1 MEQVT
6 QKEYLELLA
15 ETYSTVQDVCT
26 EIINLQAILNLPK
39 GTEHFLSD
47 LHGEY
52 EAFYHILNNC
62 SGVIKEKVEYI
73 FSERLSKE
81 ERSELCTL
89 IYYPKEKLERLKEA
103 NRTTEEWYAF
113 TLNCL
118 IELAKFLSSKYTR
131 SKVRKAMPKEY
142 SYILDELLH
151 AQKDEENNQVV
162 YHKKIIDTLISL
174 KQGDAIISA
183 LAVLI
188 KRLSVDHLHIVGD
201 IFDRGSRADAIL
213 DLLMQQRNLDIQ
225 WGNHDILWM
234 GAAAGNLACIARVVR
249 NSVNYKNI
257 EVLEKGYG
265 ISLRPL
271 TLFAERIYPECKDP
285 MRATFEA
292 ISIMMLKLE
301 GQIVMRHPEYNMEDR
316 LLFNQVDFEAKTI
329 TIDNKVYPLKD
340 LEFPT
345 INPESPY
352 DLTDEEQEIIEE
364 LAVAFLEGER
374 LQRHVKFLYEEGSMY
389 KKFNGNLLFHGCI
402 PLNEDGSLKQV
413 TINGRAYYGKNYMD
427 YADLVARRA
436 YFEKQESDL
445 DFMWYLWCGSD
456 SPLSGRIIKTF
467 ESMLIEDKETW
478 KEPRNPYFT
487 YYLKEETC
495 RMILREFG
503 LYNENAHI
511 INGHTP
517 VEVIK
522 GESPVRANGRLFVID
537 GGFCR
542 NYHEKT
548 GIAGYTLIYN
558 SHGMRIKAHQK
569 FESMEKVLD
578 DNSDIKSNSRFIEEE
593 TKRMMVAD
601 TDTGRKIKQ
610 QITHLEKLL
619 DAYQQGIIV
628 QKHNKKI

>member
-6 QKEYLELLA
+6 QKEYLELLSG
-15 ETYSTVQDVCT
+15 TYSTVQDVCT

-89 IYYPKEKLERLKEA
+89 IYYPKEKLERLKEE
-103 NRTTEEWYAF
+103 NRTTEEWYSF

-151 AQKDEENNQVV
+151 AQKDEDNNQVV
-162 YHKKIIDTLISL
+162 YHTKIIDTLVGL
-174 KQGDAIISA
+174 KRGDAFICA
-183 LAVLI
+183 LALLI

-213 DLLMQQRNLDIQ
+213 DLLMKQRNLDIQ

-249 NSVNYKNI
+249 NSIHYKNI

-271 TLFAERIYPECKDP
+271 TIFAERVYTQYEDP
-285 MRATFEA
+285 MKATFEA
-292 ISIMMLKLE
+292 ISILMLKLE
-301 GQIVMRHPEYNMEDR
+301 GQIVKRHPEYEMADR
-316 LLFNQVDFEAKTI
+316 LLFEQVDWNKKTI
-329 TIDNKVYPLKD
+329 TIEGKEYALKD
-340 LEFPT
+340 KEFPT
-345 INPESPY
+345 INPENPY
-352 DLTDEEQEIIEE
+352 ELTEEEQDIMEE
-364 LAVAFLEGER
+364 LATAFLEGER
-374 LQRHVKFLYEEGSMY
+374 LQRHVSFLYEEGSMY
-389 KKFNGNLLFHGCI
+389 KCFNGNLLFHGCI
-402 PLNEDGSLKQV
+402 PLNEDGSLRQV
-413 TINGRAYYGKNYMD
+413 SFNGRTYYGKNYMD
-427 YADLVARRA
+427 YADMVARRA
-436 YFEKQESDL
+436 YMEKEQNDL
-445 DFMWYLWCGSD
+445 DFMWYLWCGSN
-456 SPLSGRIIKTF
+456 SPLSGRIVKTF
-467 ESMLIEDKETW
+467 ESMLIEDKNTW

-487 YYLKEETC
+487 HYLKEETC

-517 VEVIK
+517 VEEIN
-522 GESPVRANGRLFVID
+522 GESPVRANGRLYVID

-558 SHGMRIKAHQK
+558 SHGMRIKAHQQ
-569 FESMEKVLD
+569 FESMEKVLEA
-578 DNSDIKSNSRFIEEE
+578 NSDIKSDSRFIEEE
-593 TKRMMVAD
+593 PKRVMVAD
-601 TDTGRKIKQ
+601 TDTGRKIKK
-610 QITHLEKLL
+610 QIKHLEALL
-619 DAYQQGIIV
+619 DAFQQGIIP
-628 QKHNKKI
+628 QNHNKKK

>member
-15 ETYSTVQDVCT
+15 GTYSTVQDVCT

-103 NRTTEEWYAF
+103 HRTTEEWYSF

-174 KQGDAIISA
+174 KQGDAFICA
-183 LAVLI
+183 LALLI

-213 DLLMQQRNLDIQ
+213 DLLMKQRNLDIQ

-249 NSVNYKNI
+249 NSINYKNI

-271 TLFAERIYPECKDP
+271 TIFAERVYTNCADP
-285 MRATFEA
+285 MDATFEA
-292 ISIMMLKLE
+292 ISIIMLKLE
-301 GQIVMRHPEYNMEDR
+301 GQIVKRHPEYEMKDR
-316 LLFNQVDFEAKTI
+316 LLFEQINWDNKTI
-329 TIDNKVYPLKD
+329 VIDGKVYKLKKR
-340 LEFPT
+340 EFPT
-345 INPESPY
+345 INPENPY
-352 DLTDEEQEIIEE
+352 ELTSEEQEIIEE
-364 LAVAFLEGER
+364 LAMSFLEGER
-374 LQRHVKFLYEEGSMY
+374 LQRHVSFLYEEGSMY
-389 KKFNGNLLFHGCI
+389 KCFNGNLLFHGCI
-402 PLNEDGSLKQV
+402 PLNEDGSFRQV
-413 TINGRAYYGKNYMD
+413 SFDGRVYYGKNYMD
-427 YADLVARRA
+427 YADMVARRA
-436 YFEKQESDL
+436 YIEKREEDL
-445 DFMWYLWCGSD
+445 DFMWYLWCGSN
-456 SPLSGRIIKTF
+456 SPLSGRIVKTF

-487 YYLKEETC
+487 HYLKEETC

-503 LYNENAHI
+503 LYNPNAHI

-558 SHGMRIKAHQK
+558 SHGMRIKAHQQ
-569 FESMEKVLD
+569 FESMEKVLEV
-578 DNSDIKSNSRFIEEE
+578 NSDIKSNSLFIEEE
-593 TKRMMVAD
+593 PKRVMVAD
-601 TDTGRKIKQ
+601 TDTGRKIKK
-610 QITHLEKLL
+610 QIGHLEKLL
-619 DAYQQGIIV
+619 DAYQQGIIP
-628 QKHNKKI
+628 QNHNKKK